1 MEYQIPQWI
10 EEEVKFVG
18 PFNINQLWI
27 MGIGAGL
34 TVMSAYLFTNLFL
47 KIFLGA
53 IFLGTSGL
61 LAFGKLNGLPLYKL
75 AMAAIRHFWL
85 PKYYFWT
92 KGEIMNQKPSV
103 VSEREK
109 KKKPILAPKI
119 PVIPSTSKGTETKMF
134 GPEDIK
140 KIASALDIKKKKW

>member
-18 PFNINQLWI
+18 PLTLSQLWI
-27 MGIGAGL
+27 MGVGAGL
-34 TVMSAYLFTNLFL
+34 TILCGYLLTSLLL

-53 IFLGTSGL
+53 IFLGTSSL
-61 LAFGKLNGLPLYKL
+61 LAFVKLNGLPLYKL

-92 KGEIMNQKPSV
+92 KETLGQKQSLKEGGLEKRKKTIFPQATKTATSLNEEIAAKS
-103 VSEREK
+103 
-109 KKKPILAPKI
+109 
-119 PVIPSTSKGTETKMF
+119 F
-134 GPEDIK
+134 GPQDIK